1 MSTVTVAGA
10 GEREAPS
17 TRRPYLDEALL
28 RKLDRL
34 RLMSHRM
41 HASGSHGGRRS
52 RKRGTSV
59 EFADY
64 REYTPG
70 DDLRQIDWNIYGRSE
85 RLYVKLREDEESLAI
100 YLLLDC
106 SRSMDWGQANKLAFA
121 RRVVAALGYVGLNSL
136 DRVGVYAFSDRL
148 HSPFPLTS
156 GRAQARRLFDYV
168 AGIGPARETNIR
180 QALYSFAALHRRS
193 GLAIVLSDLMSAGSQ
208 EGLTAILDRGFEVVV
223 LHVLD
228 PQETDPEVEGE
239 VELVDRETGRTTTI
253 TVDPVTLE
261 NYKIHLAAWLNETE
275 AFCRRRQVK
284 YVPVSSA
291 TPLDDVLFRQLRLHR
306 VLV

>member
-1 MSTVTVAGA
+1 MSSVAA
-10 GEREAPS
+10 EAVGKRS
-17 TRRPYLDEALL
+17 ARRSYLDEALL

-34 RLMSHRM
+34 RIMSQRM

-70 DDLRQIDWNIYGRSE
+70 DDLRQIDWNIYGRSN
-85 RLYVKLREDEESLAI
+85 RLYVKLREDEESLAV

-106 SRSMDWGQANKLAFA
+106 SSSMDWGQANKLAFA
-121 RRVVAALGYVGLNSL
+121 RRVAASLGYVALNSL
-136 DRVGVYAFSDRL
+136 DRVGVYAFSNRL
-148 HSPFPLTS
+148 HNPFPLTS

-168 AGIGPARETNIR
+168 EQLGPAGETDVR
-180 QALYSFAALHRRS
+180 QALRSFAALHRRS
-193 GLAIVLSDLMSAGSQ
+193 GLAIILSDLMSVGSQ
-208 EGLTAILDRGFEVVV
+208 EGLTALLDRGFEAVI
-223 LHVLD
+223 LHILD

-239 VELVDRETGRTTTI
+239 VELVDRETRRTTTV

-261 NYKIHLAAWLNETE
+261 NYKIHLAAWLNEIE
-275 AFCRRRQVK
+275 SFCLRRQVK
-284 YVPVSSA
+284 YVPVSSS

-306 VLV
+306 VVV